1 MRLIFRISV
10 LSSSGQL
17 KILQLILKMISFR
30 LFGRIGEVAL
40 VRYLFHIIEQLSKK
54 MLPIRRLLNQN
65 FTGITEIVDV
75 VNLEALDARLYHE
88 PR

>member
-1 MRLIFRISV
+1 M

-30 LFGRIGEVAL
+30 LFGQIGEAAL
-40 VRYLFHIIEQLSKK
+40 VRYLCHIIEQLSKK